1 MTTYTTIQGD
11 TWDMIALQKMGSE
24 YYMDR
29 LMSANQKHIDTAVF
43 EAGIK
48 LTIPAISIPVADN
61 LPPWKR

>member
-1 MTTYTTIQGD
+1 MTTYTTVQGD

-29 LMSANQKHIDTAVF
+29 LMNANPKHIDTAVF
-43 EAGIK
+43 EAGIT